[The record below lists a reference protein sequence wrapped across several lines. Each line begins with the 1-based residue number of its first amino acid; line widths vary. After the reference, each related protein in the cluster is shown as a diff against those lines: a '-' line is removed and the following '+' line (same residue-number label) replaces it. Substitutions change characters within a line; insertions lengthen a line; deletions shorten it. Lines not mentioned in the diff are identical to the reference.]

1 MPKLPNSFTFKVYG
15 APAPQGSMAVRRGK
29 YAIACNQKKLYS
41 WRHDVATQALKY
53 VPEWWNK
60 ELPVSLRCEFV
71 FARPKYHFST
81 AKGKTHQ
88 TLPSAPCHHIV
99 PPDND
104 KLVRAIGDALSV
116 TQAVLR
122 DDSLIVLIHSL
133 KRYARH
139 DEPIATTITV
149 TALDT

>member
-1 MPKLPNSFTFKVYG
+1 MPKLPNSFTFKVLG
-15 APAPQGSMAVRRGK
+15 VPAPQGSMSVRRGK
-29 YAIACNQKKLYS
+29 YAIACNQKQLYS

-53 VPEWWNK
+53 VPEWWDK
-60 ELPVSLRCEFV
+60 ESPVSLRCEFV

-88 TLPSAPCHHIV
+88 TVPSAPYHHIV

-139 DEPIATTITV
+139 NEPIATTITV
-149 TALDT
+149 TALNT